1 MATNI
6 TATAHLDNRDVS
18 QTISIE
24 VYQEQLN
31 KVSLV
36 LDQAQYHQSETPHLS
51 WEAVYDSGY
60 AVEAAVT
67 TAVYGSDHPEV
78 AQVNAA
84 TGVVSLQSP
93 GKATISV
100 DVTVG
105 SITQRGVTTLTVF
118 PEPWSLVSVNGAIN
132 HTIYDNEQ
140 KWTLKTKGGNIWGTA
155 DDYAYL
161 YKTINMAD
169 FPAGVSIIAK
179 IDSISDNVNPDSM
192 IGLMIRESVEAG
204 SKNVNY
210 RIHATTGEP
219 LKRVPF
225 TYRKNKDGETAY
237 YETPKLTL
245 PATMRLSRYGNDM
258 YAHYLDGDNN
268 WILVVKSRI

>member
-1 MATNI
+1 MSGISADGLLIPMVSDLISDNPAVIAAAPSSNELQGISVGQANI
-6 TATAHLDNRDVS
+6 TATAHLDNRDVA
-18 QTISIE
+18 QMKAIE
-24 VYQEQLN
+24 VYQEQLD
-31 KVSLV
+31 KVSLM

-51 WEAVYDSGY
+51 WVAVYDSGY

-67 TAVYGSDHPEV
+67 SAVYGSDHPEV

-84 TGVVSLQSP
+84 TGVVSLQGP
-93 GKATISV
+93 GKATITV

-105 SITQRGVTTLTVF
+105 SVTKRGITTLTVF
-118 PEPWSLVSVNGAIN
+118 PEPWNLVAVNGAIN

-192 IGLMIRESVEAG
+192 IGLMIRESIEIWLKKCEL
-204 SKNVNY
+204 SNPCDY
-210 RIHATTGEP
+210 R
-219 LKRVPF
+219 
-225 TYRKNKDGETAY
+225 
-237 YETPKLTL
+237 
-245 PATMRLSRYGNDM
+245 
-258 YAHYLDGDNN
+258 
-268 WILVVKSRI
+268 